1 MQYMMDD
8 LLNITESMSSAA
20 AKVSDLIIG
29 YKTLGQITAEFM
41 LVDTDYIPALV
52 NLSRRLLDKEDGTL
66 MWDMVEL
73 LGSTAKIRIRW
84 YQTQG
89 LGDYLLMVERLSSTG
104 EVIERLEKRD
114 INFLE
119 YEKAARIKH
128 LEDRYIA
135 LLS

>member
-1 MQYMMDD
+1 MLYMMDD
-8 LLNITESMSSAA
+8 LLNITASMRSAA
-20 AKVSDLIIG
+20 TKVSDLIIG
-29 YKTLGQITAEFM
+29 YKTLEQITAEFM
-41 LVDTDYIPALV
+41 LIDTDYIPALV

-66 MWDMVEL
+66 MWDRKIEVN
-73 LGSTAKIRIRW
+73 SAKIRIRW

-89 LGDYLLMVERLSSTG
+89 LGDYRLMVERLSSTG

-119 YEKAARIKH
+119 YEKADRVKH